1 MRNLDIKALGQQPEK
16 AHQEKVTA
24 ENGGRLAIAQ
34 EVKNVPGN
42 GHILPKRLVLG
53 KAGSDPYVRRPK
65 LEADLQ
71 KGSAEKINL

>member
-1 MRNLDIKALGQQPEK
+1 MRNLGINGQAQQPGK
-16 AHQEKVTA
+16 VHPEKVTA